1 MMILAAKETKEVL
14 CKKLK
19 RCYVRENYL
28 ARLNLES
35 ITQKA
40 AFELIQVKKNHL
52 KKILGSTAKVKVMR
66 QETA

>member
-1 MMILAAKETKEVL
+1 MMILEAKETKEVL
-14 CKKLK
+14 RK
-19 RCYVRENYL
+19 RGNYL

>member
-1 MMILAAKETKEVL
+1 MMILEAKETKEVL
-14 CKKLK
+14 PM
-19 RCYVRENYL
+19 RGNYL
-28 ARLNLES
+28 AWLNLES
-35 ITQKA
+35 IMQKA